1 MKYIVAALVA
11 LSFVGVAAPVAA
23 QSSDPACWYAFKKN
37 KPNCAQKSK
46 QERGG
51 SVSVQEAASG
61 KASTPV
67 GRSEP
72 DRP

>member
-37 KPNCAQKSK
+37 KPHCGEKAR
-46 QERGG
+46 QEKGG
-51 SVSVQEAASG
+51 SISVSDVARG
-61 KASTPV
+61 DYSTADT
-67 GRSEP
+67 
-72 DRP
+72 DRNDTP